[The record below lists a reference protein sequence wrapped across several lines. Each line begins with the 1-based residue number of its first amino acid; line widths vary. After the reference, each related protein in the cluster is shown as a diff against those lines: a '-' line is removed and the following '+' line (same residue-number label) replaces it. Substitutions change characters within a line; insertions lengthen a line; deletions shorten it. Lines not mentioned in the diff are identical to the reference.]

1 MEHGQAVVEVGDATF
16 AAEVER
22 ARGPV
27 VVDFTAEWCAP
38 CRVLAPVLDALARE
52 REGEVKVVRVDVDAS
67 QATAERFGI
76 RSMPT
81 LLFFRD
87 GKVVQQLVGA
97 VPRRRI
103 DEVLAQVAPGRPG
116 AAPEAGR

>member
-1 MEHGQAVVEVGDATF
+1 MAHGQAVVEVSDATF
-16 AAEVER
+16 AAEVEG
-22 ARGPV
+22 ARRPV

-38 CRVLAPVLDALARE
+38 CRALAPVLDALARE
-52 REGEVKVVRVDVDAS
+52 RAGEVKVVRLDVDANP
-67 QATAERFGI
+67 ATAERFGI

-87 GKVVQQLVGA
+87 GKVAQQLVGA

-103 DEVLAQVAPGRPG
+103 DEVLAQLVPGLARS
-116 AAPEAGR
+116 AALGGT